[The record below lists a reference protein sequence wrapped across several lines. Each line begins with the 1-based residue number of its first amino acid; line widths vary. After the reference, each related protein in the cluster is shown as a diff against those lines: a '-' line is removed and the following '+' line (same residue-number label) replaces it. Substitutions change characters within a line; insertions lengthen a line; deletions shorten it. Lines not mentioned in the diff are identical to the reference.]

1 MKKASVIIICYFI
14 SIFISNF
21 VLARELNVRWFDGV
35 IPGGNIAHD
44 TLTCV
49 PSRAGAAFPLEKDRT
64 EHPVDVAWSDDG
76 LTVFTVNEDDRG
88 DMNSHPVSMNKVA
101 VPFTVTTDLMNS
113 KGEDVTCDAIDGEN
127 IAGNA
132 DANGGSMNT
141 VPENIVI
148 RDDGKIFFILDA
160 NAELGK
166 FNATTAFDLDGIAF
180 ERKLDLVNHNIESI
194 AFNKEGTKLYA
205 LDASSNS
212 PILTTFELPGAND
225 ISSKTQIHQVN
236 LSNYGIKPSNSGND
250 FASDVEFSD
259 DGFAM
264 FVLIRNETFSGGGLP
279 NSFIY
284 QFRLDIS
291 FDVSTAEKVGRWNVE
306 GFGNITDTTN
316 NTGIPEGF
324 SFSPDGMKLFIVQS
338 KGGAGVD
345 QVNRFDL
352 ECPYGVVECAS
363 ATTSTFG
370 TTVELAKQN
379 IGLNTTT
386 IFKRFEWIKRN
397 RDEEN
402 LTAHN
407 LNLNYKNTLI
417 DTLANKFE
425 PVARK
430 NIASLIS
437 KTKNEDKKSKWS
449 SWSLVDVYVGL
460 YGQHGSEKPKDV
472 LVKGI
477 TLGADRK
484 YGDDKFFGLA
494 LRYGDSS
501 SEIKNSKQDVTMES
515 LTLNLYGIAPTQHNQ
530 YVNAVLG
537 VSFLSIDHIYQSKLS
552 GERTGGQ
559 IFGTL
564 NYRTRSKAGRFNM
577 TPTAKLTY
585 GITHLSEFTDYINN
599 PSDLVAKNLTY
610 NNTDFATGELAAGF
624 LFEMDEYVTDMGTI
638 QPMGGLEILYDLS
651 EDIDYKYIY
660 HGETNV
666 VTDTIRKYSNQDLKY
681 NIGFEAIYLNGFT
694 ISSSFEKIISWNDR
708 KDPNRSRE
716 IFILKFSRSKE
727 EDGEFAFNY
736 NPVNAHESSLSYSK
750 NINGFDFL
758 INHNHIFDNSLHYET
773 NVEVSTKF

>member
-1 MKKASVIIICYFI
+1 MKKAAVIIICYFI

-21 VLARELNVRWFDGV
+21 VVARELNVRWKDGL
-35 IPGGNIAHD
+35 IPGGNNAHGS
-44 TLTCV
+44 LTCQA
-49 PSRAGAAFPLEKDRT
+49 SRVATALNKDRT
-64 EHPVDVAWSDDG
+64 EHPTDVVWSDDG
-76 LTVFTVNEDDRG
+76 LIVYTVNEDDRG
-88 DMNSHPVSMNKVA
+88 DMNGRQLSMNKVA
-101 VPFTVTTDLMNS
+101 VPFLVTSDLMTS
-113 KGEDVTCDAIDGEN
+113 QGEDVTCDAIDGDNVAGLAGGPMHTEQEN
-127 IAGNA
+127 IL
-132 DANGGSMNT
+132 
-141 VPENIVI
+141 IQ
-148 RDDGKIFFILDA
+148 DDGKIFFILDR
-160 NAELGK
+160 NGDLGK
-166 FNATTAFDLDGIAF
+166 FNASTAFDIDGLIYEREIDFSTDIDSVAF
-180 ERKLDLVNHNIESI
+180 ST
-194 AFNKEGTKLYA
+194 EGTKLYTLSA
-205 LDASSNS
+205 TSDT
-212 PILTTFELPGAND
+212 PVLTTFELPGAND

-236 LSNYGIKPSNSGND
+236 LTTLGIDVDNPGND
-250 FASDVEFSD
+250 IGSDVEFSE

-264 FVLIRNETFSGGGLP
+264 FILMRNENFNSTGTDLP
-279 NSFIY
+279 YSYMY
-284 QFRLDIS
+284 QFRLDVS

-306 GFGNITDTTN
+306 GFGNITNMDN
-316 NTGIPEGF
+316 RTGIPEGF
-324 SFSPDGMKLFIVQS
+324 TFSPDGMMLFIVQS
-338 KGGAGVD
+338 KNGVGTD

-352 ECPYGVVECAS
+352 ECPYGVVECVS

-402 LTAHN
+402 LTSHN
-407 LNLNYKNTLI
+407 LNFNYKNTLV

-449 SWSLVDVYVGL
+449 TWSLVDVYVGL
-460 YGQHGSEKPKDV
+460 YGQHGSEKPKDI

-484 YGDDKFFGLA
+484 YGDDKFLGLA

-501 SEIKNSKQDVTMES
+501 SDIKNSKQNVTMES

-537 VSFLSIDHIYQSKLS
+537 LSYLSIDHIYQSKLS
-552 GERTGGQ
+552 GERHGGQ

-599 PSDLVAKNLTY
+599 PSDPVAKNLTY
-610 NNTDFATGELAAGF
+610 KDTDFATGELAAGF

-666 VTDTIRKYSNQDLKY
+666 VTDTIRKYSNQDIKY
-681 NIGFEAIYLNGFT
+681 NIGFETIYLNGFT

-716 IFILKFSRSKE
+716 RFILKFSRSKE

-750 NINGFDFL
+750 NINGFDFS
-758 INHNHIFDNSLHYET
+758 INHNQIFEDSLKYDT
-773 NVEVSTKF
+773 NVEVSSAF

>member
-1 MKKASVIIICYFI
+1 MGTTTPFGE
-14 SIFISNF
+14 F
-21 VLARELNVRWFDGV
+21 AR
-35 IPGGNIAHD
+35 
-44 TLTCV
+44 
-49 PSRAGAAFPLEKDRT
+49 
-64 EHPVDVAWSDDG
+64 
-76 LTVFTVNEDDRG
+76 
-88 DMNSHPVSMNKVA
+88 
-101 VPFTVTTDLMNS
+101 
-113 KGEDVTCDAIDGEN
+113 
-127 IAGNA
+127 
-132 DANGGSMNT
+132 
-141 VPENIVI
+141 
-148 RDDGKIFFILDA
+148 
-160 NAELGK
+160 
-166 FNATTAFDLDGIAF
+166 
-180 ERKLDLVNHNIESI
+180 
-194 AFNKEGTKLYA
+194 
-205 LDASSNS
+205 
-212 PILTTFELPGAND
+212 D
-225 ISSKTQIHQVN
+225 I
-236 LSNYGIKPSNSGND
+236 
-250 FASDVEFSD
+250 EFSD
-259 DGFAM
+259 DGFGM
-264 FVLIRNETFSGGGLP
+264 FVLIENVTQVPADNMPF
-279 NSFIY
+279 SFIY
-284 QFRLDIS
+284 QFRLDES
-291 FDVSTAEKVGRWNVE
+291 FDVSTATKVGRWNVE
-306 GFGNITDTTN
+306 GFGKITLNPDK
-316 NTGIPEGF
+316 TGLPKGF
-324 SFSPDGMKLFIVQS
+324 SFSSDGMHLFIVQRA
-338 KGGAGVD
+338 AGMAFVD
-345 QVNRFDL
+345 HINRFDL

-363 ATTSTFG
+363 ATISTFG

-407 LNLNYKNTLI
+407 LNFNYKNTLI

-437 KTKNEDKKSKWS
+437 NTKNEDKKSKWS
-449 SWSLVDVYVGL
+449 TWSLVDVYVGL
-460 YGQHGSEKPKDV
+460 YGQHGSEKPKDI

-484 YGDDKFFGLA
+484 YGDDKFLGLA

-501 SEIKNSKQDVTMES
+501 SDIKNSKQNVTMES

-537 VSFLSIDHIYQSKLS
+537 VSYLSIDHIYQSKLS
-552 GERTGGQ
+552 GERHGGQ

-564 NYRTRSKAGRFNM
+564 NYRTRSKAGRLNM

-599 PSDLVAKNLTY
+599 PSDPLIRNLIY
-610 NNTDFATGELAAGF
+610 KDTDFATGELAAGF

-660 HGETNV
+660 HGATNV
-666 VTDTIRKYSNQDLKY
+666 TTETIRKYSNQDLKY
-681 NIGFEAIYLNGFT
+681 NIGFETIYLNGFT

-716 IFILKFSRSKE
+716 IFILKLSRSKE

-750 NINGFDFL
+750 NINGFDFS
-758 INHNHIFDNSLHYET
+758 INHNHIFDSSLEYDT
-773 NVEVSTKF
+773 NVEVSSTF

>member
-1 MKKASVIIICYFI
+1 MKKADVIIVCYFI

-21 VLARELNVRWFDGV
+21 VAARELNVRWFDSL

-44 TLTCV
+44 TLTCTT
-49 PSRAGAAFPLEKDRT
+49 SRAGTALEKDRT
-64 EHPVDVAWSDDG
+64 ENPTDVIWSDDG
-76 LTVFTVNEDDRG
+76 LTVFTVNEMAGSDID
-88 DMNSHPVSMNKVA
+88 SHPMSMNKVA
-101 VPFTVTTDLMNS
+101 VPFKVSSDLMTS
-113 KGEDVTCDAIDGEN
+113 QGEDVTCDAIDGEN
-127 IAGNA
+127 PAGMASLKSTSFN
-132 DANGGSMNT
+132 SSL
-141 VPENIVI
+141 ENIVI
-148 RDDGKIFFILDA
+148 KGDGKIFYIL
-160 NAELGK
+160 ETVGRLGK
-166 FNATTAFDLDGIAF
+166 FNAPTAFDYDGMTFDSFIA
-180 ERKLDLVNHNIESI
+180 LGGNIDSV
-194 AFNKEGTKLYA
+194 AFNKEATKLFT
-205 LDASSNS
+205 LSSTS
-212 PILTTFELPGAND
+212 DTPTLTTFELPGPND
-225 ISSKTQIHQVN
+225 ISSKTQIHQVD
-236 LSNYGIKPSNSGND
+236 LSTLGIDVDNPTGNTAED
-250 FASDVEFSD
+250 IEFSD
-259 DGFAM
+259 DGFSM
-264 FVLIRNETFSGGGLP
+264 FVLIFNNDSRAHSY
-279 NSFIY
+279 IY
-284 QFRLDIS
+284 QFRLEES
-291 FDVSTAEKVGRWNVE
+291 FDVSTAVKVGRWNVR
-306 GFGNITDTTN
+306 GFGKINSVAK
-316 NTGIPEGF
+316 TGMPQGF
-324 SFSPDGMKLFIVQS
+324 SFSPDGMHLFIVEIQS
-338 KGGAGVD
+338 GMVSVD
-345 QVNRFDL
+345 QISRFDL
-352 ECPYGVVECAS
+352 ECPYGLAECAS

-379 IGLNTTT
+379 ISLNTTT

-407 LNLNYKNTLI
+407 LNFNYKNTLI

-425 PVARK
+425 PVARN

-449 SWSLVDVYVGL
+449 TWSLVDVYVGL

-484 YGDDKFFGLA
+484 YGEDKFFGLA

-501 SEIKNSKQDVTMES
+501 SEIKKSKQDVTMES
-515 LTLNLYGIAPTQHNQ
+515 LTLNLYGIAPIQHNQ

-552 GERTGGQ
+552 GERNGGQ

-564 NYRTRSKAGRFNM
+564 NYRTRSKAGRLNM

-599 PSDLVAKNLTY
+599 PSDPLINNLTY
-610 NNTDFATGELAAGF
+610 KDTDFATGELAAGF

-638 QPMGGLEILYDLS
+638 QPMGGLELLYDLS

-660 HGETNV
+660 HGVTNV
-666 VTDTIRKYSNQDLKY
+666 TTETIRKYSNQDLKY

-708 KDPNRSRE
+708 KGPNRSRE
-716 IFILKFSRSKE
+716 IFILKLSRSKE

-750 NINGFDFL
+750 NINGFDFS
-758 INHNHIFDNSLHYET
+758 INHDHIFDNSLEYYT
-773 NVEVSTKF
+773 NVEVSSTF

>member
-1 MKKASVIIICYFI
+1 M
-14 SIFISNF
+14 
-21 VLARELNVRWFDGV
+21 
-35 IPGGNIAHD
+35 
-44 TLTCV
+44 
-49 PSRAGAAFPLEKDRT
+49 
-64 EHPVDVAWSDDG
+64 
-76 LTVFTVNEDDRG
+76 
-88 DMNSHPVSMNKVA
+88 
-101 VPFTVTTDLMNS
+101 
-113 KGEDVTCDAIDGEN
+113 
-127 IAGNA
+127 
-132 DANGGSMNT
+132 
-141 VPENIVI
+141 
-148 RDDGKIFFILDA
+148 
-160 NAELGK
+160 
-166 FNATTAFDLDGIAF
+166 
-180 ERKLDLVNHNIESI
+180 
-194 AFNKEGTKLYA
+194 
-205 LDASSNS
+205 
-212 PILTTFELPGAND
+212 
-225 ISSKTQIHQVN
+225 
-236 LSNYGIKPSNSGND
+236 
-250 FASDVEFSD
+250 
-259 DGFAM
+259 
-264 FVLIRNETFSGGGLP
+264 
-279 NSFIY
+279 
-284 QFRLDIS
+284 
-291 FDVSTAEKVGRWNVE
+291 
-306 GFGNITDTTN
+306 
-316 NTGIPEGF
+316 PEGF
-324 SFSPDGMKLFIVQS
+324 TFSPDGMMLFIVQS
-338 KGGAGVD
+338 KDGDGTD
-345 QVNRFDL
+345 EVNRFDL

-407 LNLNYKNTLI
+407 LNFNYKNTLI

-449 SWSLVDVYVGL
+449 TWSLVDVYVGL
-460 YGQHGSEKPKDV
+460 YGQHGSEKPKDI

-484 YGDDKFFGLA
+484 YGDDKFLGLA

-537 VSFLSIDHIYQSKLS
+537 VSYLSIDHIYQSKLS
-552 GERTGGQ
+552 GERHGGQ

-599 PSDLVAKNLTY
+599 PSDPLIRNLTY
-610 NNTDFATGELAAGF
+610 KDTDFATGELAAGF
-624 LFEMDEYVTDMGTI
+624 LFEMEEYVTDMGTI

-716 IFILKFSRSKE
+716 RFILKFSRSKE

-750 NINGFDFL
+750 NINGFDFS
-758 INHNHIFDNSLHYET
+758 INHSYI
-773 NVEVSTKF
+773 

>member
-1 MKKASVIIICYFI
+1 MKKVAVIIVCYLI

-21 VLARELNVRWFDGV
+21 GVARELNVTWFDSL
-35 IPGGNIAHD
+35 IPGGNKAHA
-44 TLTCV
+44 TLTCE
-49 PSRAGAAFPLEKDRT
+49 SSQTETALENDRT
-64 EHPVDVAWSDDG
+64 EDPEDVAWSDDG
-76 LTVFTVNEDDRG
+76 LTVFTVNRTRNKLENHSL
-88 DMNSHPVSMNKVA
+88 MMNKVA
-101 VPFTVTTDLMNS
+101 VPFKVTSDLMTS
-113 KGEDVTCDAIDGEN
+113 QGEDVTCDAIDAIDINALTWPNLADDTEN
-127 IAGNA
+127 I
-132 DANGGSMNT
+132 T
-141 VPENIVI
+141 IK
-148 RDDGKIFFILDA
+148 DDGKIFYILDT
-160 NAELGK
+160 NGELGK
-166 FNATTAFDLDGIAF
+166 FNAATAFDLDGLTF
-180 ERKLDLVNHNIESI
+180 EDKLSFENDIDSV
-194 AFNKEGTKLYA
+194 AFNNEVTKVFTL
-205 LDASSNS
+205 LSTFNT
-212 PILTTFELPGAND
+212 PTLTTFELPAAHD
-225 ISSKTQIHQVN
+225 FSSSTQIHQVD
-236 LSNYGIKPSNSGND
+236 LSSLGVEVNTTPGGLGESARDI
-250 FASDVEFSD
+250 EFSD

-264 FVLIRNETFSGGGLP
+264 FVLVANITALGSEYPYSY
-279 NSFIY
+279 IY
-284 QFRLDIS
+284 QFRLDES
-291 FDVSTAEKVGRWNVE
+291 FDVSTATKVGRWNVE
-306 GFGNITDTTN
+306 GFGNITS
-316 NTGIPEGF
+316 NTRKTGWPRGF
-324 SFSPDGMKLFIVQS
+324 TFSPDGMMLFMVQR
-338 KGGAGVD
+338 KGQAGVD
-345 QVNRFDL
+345 RVSRWDL

-363 ATTSTFG
+363 ATISTFG

-407 LNLNYKNTLI
+407 LNFNYKNTLI
-417 DTLANKFE
+417 DRLANKFE

-449 SWSLVDVYVGL
+449 TWSLVDVYVGL

-501 SEIKNSKQDVTMES
+501 SEIKKSKQDVTMES

-537 VSFLSIDHIYQSKLS
+537 VSYLSIDHIYQSKLS
-552 GERTGGQ
+552 GERHGGQ

-599 PSDLVAKNLTY
+599 PSDPLIRNLIY
-610 NNTDFATGELAAGF
+610 KDTDFATGELAAGF
-624 LFEMDEYVTDMGTI
+624 LFEMDKYVTDMGTI

-708 KDPNRSRE
+708 KGPNRSRE

-736 NPVNAHESSLSYSK
+736 NPVNSHESSLSYSK
-750 NINGFDFL
+750 NINGFDFS
-758 INHNHIFDNSLHYET
+758 INHDHIFDNSLEYDT
-773 NVEVSTKF
+773 NVEVSSTF